1 MGAAIIIRAA
11 VLEELPQCASFWLE
25 MFKEIR
31 MLTEPDLPR
40 DWRDR
45 FIDYFSRRITA
56 GEARY
61 IIALDERRV
70 VATAGAMLE
79 DGYPTA
85 IHGLAFG
92 YIFGV
97 RVEPQYRN
105 RGIATAL
112 MRETITFLRDL
123 QCRRIRLH
131 ASVFGRRIYEEL
143 GFTATN
149 EMELRQ

>member
-1 MGAAIIIRAA
+1 MAAAITIRAA
-11 VLEELPQCASFWLE
+11 AIEELPECAGFWLE
-25 MFKEIR
+25 MFREIR
-31 MLTEPDLPR
+31 MLTERDLPR
-40 DWRDR
+40 DWRER
-45 FIDYFSRRITA
+45 YIDYFARRITA

-61 IIALDERRV
+61 VIALDEQRL

-85 IHGLAFG
+85 IHGLPFG

-105 RGIATAL
+105 RGIGSRL

-123 QCRRIRLH
+123 KCRRIRLH
-131 ASVFGRRIYEEL
+131 ASVFGRRIYEGL

-149 EMELRQ
+149 EMELCE